1 MLSIVHTAE
10 AQFRHESAQ
19 RDRELMLRARIRE
32 RQAALQELKSVR
44 PHVLRPA
51 AAAVPRLVGVPRPI
65 TVPRLITLPSS
76 RRHAATWARP
86 IGAAAQHRAAA

>member
-10 AQFRHESAQ
+10 TQFRHESAR
-19 RDRELMLRARIRE
+19 RDRDLMLRAHIRE

-44 PHVLRPA
+44 SVVRPTA
-51 AAAVPRLVGVPRPI
+51 AEMPRLVGVPRPI
-65 TVPRLITLPSS
+65 ALTPS

-86 IGAAAQHRAAA
+86 IGAAMQHEPCPTAA

>member
-19 RDRELMLRARIRE
+19 RDRDLMLRARIRE
-32 RQAALQELKSVR
+32 RQTALQEQRSVR

-65 TVPRLITLPSS
+65 TVPSS

-86 IGAAAQHRAAA
+86 IGAAVQHRAAA